1 MSNEDAASQRQGIEF
16 TKEGRY
22 EEALELLEQNDAY
35 KTHPVSMSCYAL
47 CKAAIEF
54 DIKGS
59 EKLCRKALRL
69 ERDNPVIYL
78 CMGRIYQ
85 LSGDKGL
92 AYRVFKYG
100 LKYSRQNRELNDEL
114 LHFGRRRALLFP
126 SHARDHFLNKAS
138 GILSKV
144 LSKDIGKSLTSSKK
158 EEKAALGRAT
168 AR

>member
-1 MSNEDAASQRQGIEF
+1 MSNEDADSQRQSIEF

-22 EEALELLEQNDAY
+22 EEALELLDQNDAY
-35 KTHPVSMSCYAL
+35 KTHPVSMGCYAL

-78 CMGRIYQ
+78 CMGRIYL

-92 AYRVFKYG
+92 AYKVFKYG
-100 LKYSRQNRELNDEL
+100 LKYSRQNRELKDEL
-114 LHFGRRRALLFP
+114 LHFGKRRALLFP
-126 SHARDHFLNKAS
+126 SHARDHLLNKAS
-138 GILSKV
+138 GIVSKV
-144 LSKDIGKSLTSSKK
+144 LSTDIGKSLSSEKK
-158 EEKAALGRAT
+158 DEKPELGRVR